1 MAGVRASAGRH
12 ALNHDFTN
20 TPSGAPGPAG
30 AQANGQA
37 FGPFPVLHQ
46 IGMGALGP
54 VFRAQGRSPGQL
66 VAVKAYK
73 LDVSPELAPSIA
85 DALRVLVANAPAH
98 GGLVTLVDA
107 SIEGDTPWLAMEHV
121 PHPTLDTRLRE
132 GGVMPLAEATAMVR
146 AIAAAVDAAHLHGL
160 THGSFHPRDVFLHPD
175 GAVSVNG
182 FGVAAALGVAGL
194 RPPRRR
200 PFTAP
205 ETLAQRPLAAPADR
219 YALGVIAYEIV
230 SGRRLLGAGDD
241 LVAGLAARAESSD
254 VARAATALA
263 AMLAE
268 RPDHRPSSAAA
279 FAQALCAAL
288 EAPPPAGTQSRA
300 AQPIAAQASPPPTA
314 PTAATVVAPPPSS
327 PLVAVISKSAEPRPP
342 HHGDDAP
349 PAEALAEFAR
359 QGTFWE
365 PPRRGA
371 DADAATIAV
380 GASPP
385 GPALGMPEDAPTGR
399 IARHDAADAIR
410 HASPTTTV
418 DPPLR
423 LDAPEPSAP
432 SDGAAGDSLLF
443 TSFGA
448 SDRVTAA
455 DPAAAESATHTPPL
469 VVLAL
474 TLGLGLAVGGA
485 GGYLLG
491 QRSGERAAQRALG
504 GVTTTNQGTF
514 PTDTTAA
521 PAGPVTEPAPAASA
535 ARPTSTAPAASAAAS
550 PSAQAPG
557 PGTPPAPTPDTR
569 TRPAPVAVGQ
579 LIVRSTPAK
588 AGVLVNGTWRGRTPL
603 TIRNLTVGTHA
614 VRVVEDGFIAE
625 TRRVAVDART
635 PTTVSFQL
643 NKVKGPERP
652 AAAAPRP
659 GVSTGRLLLESRP
672 SQAAVWIDGRLVG
685 TTPLLL
691 SDLEPGARLIRIE
704 LPGHKLWSTTTTVVA
719 GRRVRV
725 AASLEESTE
734 R

>member
-1 MAGVRASAGRH
+1 M
-12 ALNHDFTN
+12 
-20 TPSGAPGPAG
+20 
-30 AQANGQA
+30 
-37 FGPFPVLHQ
+37 
-46 IGMGALGP
+46 
-54 VFRAQGRSPGQL
+54 FRCQGRDSGQL
-66 VAVKAYK
+66 VAVKAFK

-85 DALRVLVANAPAH
+85 EALSALVTNAPAH

-107 SIEGDTPWLAMEHV
+107 ALEGDTPWLAMEHV
-121 PHPTLDTRLRE
+121 PHPTLDTRLRD
-132 GGVMPLAEATAMVR
+132 GGVLPLAEATAMVR
-146 AIAAAVDAAHLHGL
+146 ALAAAVDAAHAHGL
-160 THGSFHPRDVFLHPD
+160 THGSLHPRDVFLHPD

-182 FGVAAALGVAGL
+182 FGVSGALAVAGL

-205 ETLAQRPLAAPADR
+205 ETLAQKPLAAPADR

-254 VARAATALA
+254 IARAATALA

-268 RPDHRPSSAAA
+268 RPDHRPSSATA

-288 EAPPPAGTQSRA
+288 EAPPPAS
-300 AQPIAAQASPPPTA
+300 A
-314 PTAATVVAPPPSS
+314 PTVFLTAVTHVAVPPSP
-327 PLVAVISKSAEPRPP
+327 PLVAVIPPPAETRAT
-342 HHGDDAP
+342 HAADDAP

-371 DADAATIAV
+371 DAEAATMAMSGPMALQAA
-380 GASPP
+380 GA
-385 GPALGMPEDAPTGR
+385 PEDPPTGPIGR
-399 IARHDAADAIR
+399 QEAATAIR
-410 HASPTTTV
+410 RAGQTTVV
-418 DPPLR
+418 DPPMR
-423 LDAPEPSAP
+423 LDAPET
-432 SDGAAGDSLLF
+432 SDADADAGDSLLF
-443 TSFGA
+443 SSFGA
-448 SDRVTAA
+448 STDRAPAA
-455 DPAAAESATHTPPL
+455 DPAAAEPASHTPPL

-474 TLGLGLAVGGA
+474 TLGLGLAVGAA
-485 GGYLLG
+485 GGYLVG

-504 GVTTTNQGTF
+504 GVTATDQGSF
-514 PTDTTAA
+514 ATDTPAGP
-521 PAGPVTEPAPAASA
+521 PAGPVSEPASSASNAARTPPASTEAASTPASGASGADQARPGAVPAPASE
-535 ARPTSTAPAASAAAS
+535 S
-550 PSAQAPG
+550 
-557 PGTPPAPTPDTR
+557 R
-569 TRPAPVAVGQ
+569 TRPAPAPVGQ
-579 LIVRSTPAK
+579 LVVRSTPAK
-588 AGVLVNGTWRGRTPL
+588 AGVLVDGTWRGRTPI
-603 TIRNLTVGTHA
+603 TVRGLTVGTHA
-614 VRVVEDGFIAE
+614 VRVVEDGYIAE

-635 PTTVSFQL
+635 PPTTVSFQL
-643 NKVKGPERP
+643 SKVRGAERP

-691 SDLEPGARLIRIE
+691 SDLEPGARMIRIE

-719 GRRVRV
+719 GQRVRV